1 MMHHR
6 STARKNTPTAT
17 GRPWVWAGLDTHAD
31 SHTLAILDAGGGVIT
46 TRTFPTDQA
55 GIDELVTALDSSGV
69 TAVGIECTAS
79 YGATAAQALQDAG
92 HKVLEVNGGHNRPRR
107 RRVGKTDALDAID
120 AARAVMSG
128 TGSPVKSPTGPGA
141 ALRPLRTARRAVIKA
156 RCQAINTIRSLLL
169 IAPAPLRRAGA
180 GTPSPSWAARL
191 ADAAADLDGPD
202 VDLGAAITA
211 LARAVSRA
219 YDDATNLTRRI
230 NRIITQA
237 APALLD
243 IQGVA
248 AITAADLLIAVGDNP
263 QRLRSEASFAALA
276 GTAPVP
282 IRSGHSNHHRLS
294 RGGDRALNRA
304 IHTIVMVRK
313 RRDATT
319 RAYIQA
325 HTAKGMT
332 NRDITRRLK
341 RAVARNLHH
350 ALKQALNNPTYHPTT
365 LTPTT

>member
-1 MMHHR
+1 M
-6 STARKNTPTAT
+6 
-17 GRPWVWAGLDTHAD
+17 
-31 SHTLAILDAGGGVIT
+31 
-46 TRTFPTDQA
+46 
-55 GIDELVTALDSSGV
+55 
-69 TAVGIECTAS
+69 
-79 YGATAAQALQDAG
+79 
-92 HKVLEVNGGHNRPRR
+92 
-107 RRVGKTDALDAID
+107 
-120 AARAVMSG
+120 
-128 TGSPVKSPTGPGA
+128 
-141 ALRPLRTARRAVIKA
+141 
-156 RCQAINTIRSLLL
+156 
-169 IAPAPLRRAGA
+169 
-180 GTPSPSWAARL
+180 
-191 ADAAADLDGPD
+191 
-202 VDLGAAITA
+202 
-211 LARAVSRA
+211 
-219 YDDATNLTRRI
+219 
-230 NRIITQA
+230 
-237 APALLD
+237 
-243 IQGVA
+243 
-248 AITAADLLIAVGDNP
+248 AVGDNP